1 MFFINTNKAGIRYS
15 LEAKFKSIRELP
27 VRQKCFFHHSHSTQT
42 QQKRR
47 MLMDVQDY
55 CKGIEMEMTAW
66 KAKLYD
72 VMRKVDKL
80 GTAER
85 EKVLPNIEDLHM
97 FLQEM
102 TDRVENLKTECPSDW
117 SPIKSEIEE
126 GTVDMRGKF
135 EETMEYIGK
144 AAPVSIP
151 G

>member
-1 MFFINTNKAGIRYS
+1 
-15 LEAKFKSIRELP
+15 
-27 VRQKCFFHHSHSTQT
+27 
-42 QQKRR
+42 
-47 MLMDVQDY
+47 MDVQDY
-55 CKGIEMEMTAW
+55 CKSMETELTAW

-97 FLQEM
+97 LLEDM
-102 TDRVENLKTECPSDW
+102 SDRVVKLKTECPSDW
-117 SPIKSEIEE
+117 SPIKTEIDE
-126 GTVDMRGKF
+126 GSIDMRGKY